1 MIEDF
6 DDQSNE
12 NLIQT
17 APVPSDKVGI
27 RADKWLA
34 EATDLSRSRLAAL
47 IEQGCICQNG
57 VPLTAADKKT
67 AAGDVFEIAVPAPA
81 PAVPQAQNIPL
92 NIVYEDA
99 DILVLN
105 KAAGMVVHPAAGNYD
120 GTLVNALLAHC
131 KDSLSGIGGVARPG
145 IVHRLDKETSGLL
158 VIAKNDLAHQKLSEQ
173 FAVHSLERCYL
184 ALVWGVPNPMQGVI
198 ETQIGRSSAD
208 RKKMAVLK
216 SGGKRAE
223 THYRVVEI
231 LAGGL
236 LSLVE
241 CSLKTGRTHQV
252 RVHMTSIGHPLI
264 GDKVYGRPP
273 KGAAQNE
280 AVRAAYLF
288 DRQAL
293 HSYKMS
299 FVHPK
304 TNRIMRFEIPLPPD
318 MQAVVDSSTEKPPC
332 PKTSGT

>member
-6 DDQSNE
+6 DAQSNE

-17 APVPSDKVGI
+17 APVPADKAGI

-47 IEQGCICQNG
+47 IEQGRICQNG
-57 VPLTAADKKT
+57 VPLTAADKKV
-67 AAGDVFEIAVPAPA
+67 AAGAVFEIDIPAPV
-81 PAVPQAQNIPL
+81 PAVPQAQEIPL
-92 NIVYEDA
+92 DIVYEDA

-131 KDSLSGIGGVARPG
+131 RGSLSGIGGVARPG

-158 VIAKNDLAHQKLSEQ
+158 VIAKNDSAHQKLSEQ

-184 ALVWGVPNPMQGVI
+184 ALVWGVPNPLQGVI

-208 RKKMAVLK
+208 RKKMAVVK

-252 RVHMTSIGHPLI
+252 RVHMTSIGHPLV
-264 GDKVYGRPP
+264 GDKVYGHPP

-304 TNRIMRFEIPLPPD
+304 TNRLMRFELPLPPD
-318 MQAVVDSSTEKPPC
+318 MRAVVDALK
-332 PKTSGT
+332 G

>member
-12 NLIQT
+12 NLIRT
-17 APVPSDKVGI
+17 PSVPAEKAGI

-34 EATDLSRSRLAAL
+34 EATELSRSRLAAL
-47 IEQGCICQNG
+47 IEQGCVCQNG
-57 VPLTAADKKT
+57 IPLSAADKKV
-67 AAGDVFEIAVPAPA
+67 AAGDVFEIAVPAPV
-81 PAVPQAQNIPL
+81 PAVPQAQEIPL
-92 NIVYEDA
+92 DIVYEDA

-131 KDSLSGIGGVARPG
+131 RDSLSGIGGVARPG

-184 ALVWGVPNPMQGVI
+184 ALVWGVPNPLSGVI
-198 ETQIGRSSAD
+198 ETQIGRSSSD

-223 THYRVVEI
+223 THYRVVKI

-280 AVRAAYLF
+280 SIRAAYLF

-299 FVHPK
+299 FIHPK
-304 TNRIMRFEIPLPPD
+304 TNREMRFEIPLPPD
-318 MQAVVDSSTEKPPC
+318 MQAVVDST
-332 PKTSGT
+332 G

>member
-12 NLIQT
+12 NLIRT
-17 APVPSDKVGI
+17 PSVPAEKAGI

-34 EATDLSRSRLAAL
+34 EATNLSRSRLAAL
-47 IEQGCICQNG
+47 IEQGCVCQNG
-57 VPLTAADKKT
+57 IPLSAADKKVT
-67 AAGDVFEIAVPAPA
+67 AGDVFEIAVPAPA
-81 PAVPQAQNIPL
+81 PAVPQAQEIPL
-92 NIVYEDA
+92 DVVYEDS

-158 VIAKNDLAHQKLSEQ
+158 VIAKNDSAHQKLSEQ

-184 ALVWGVPNPMQGVI
+184 ALVWGVPNPLSGVI
-198 ETQIGRSSAD
+198 ETQIGRSSSD

-223 THYRVVEI
+223 THYRVVKI

-280 AVRAAYLF
+280 SIRAAYLF

-299 FVHPK
+299 FIHPK
-304 TNRIMRFEIPLPPD
+304 TNREMRFEIPLPPD
-318 MQAVVDSSTEKPPC
+318 MQAVVDSLKR
-332 PKTSGT
+332 